1 MVFIMSW
8 VCVCVYVYLRSI
20 GDSIELCADCVGVSS
35 DASNWQP
42 SAQALEHT
50 YTHTNILRL
59 LRLRFQ
65 FDFRK
70 FQQQQHL
77 RFCCFRLFQT
87 CSFCYFVYFMFAY
100 VDTHTYILSGT
111 HIHTDTAG
119 AALAAGILRAFCSCA
134 VAAAAAPATRP
145 LQWQTEAAAANN
157 NNNNMHEHAPTV
169 LSLVPI
175 IWDHFEQLNNSN
187 NKHNK

>member
-100 VDTHTYILSGT
+100 VDTHTQASIDILSGT
-111 HIHTDTAG
+111 HRHSWC
-119 AALAAGILRAFCSCA
+119 CSCCWHFA
-134 VAAAAAPATRP
+134 SLLLMRRCRCGRP
-145 LQWQTEAAAANN
+145 RDT
-157 NNNNMHEHAPTV
+157 PTPMADR
-169 LSLVPI
+169 S
-175 IWDHFEQLNNSN
+175 SSS
-187 NKHNK
+187 